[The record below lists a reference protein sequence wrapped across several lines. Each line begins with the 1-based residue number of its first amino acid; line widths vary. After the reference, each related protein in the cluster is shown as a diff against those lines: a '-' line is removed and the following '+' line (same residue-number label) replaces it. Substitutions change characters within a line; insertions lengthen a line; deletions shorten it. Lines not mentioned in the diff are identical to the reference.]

1 MSKILSF
8 ILLSFFI
15 VISLKSYSQN
25 DCPFAPVQSKF
36 DSLAYISANIPTD
49 PANEEG
55 KMYLGQGYIHRF
67 SNDIRPAFIP
77 SNRASW
83 AIAIAVAWNL
93 ERNMI
98 QRVEYPNMNYWMATV
113 IMETELRCATGLKWD
128 DPSHVPDMYNPN
140 TVFLGDHGGC
150 FQIEGPGSA
159 WRYLQA
165 AYPKRFPISSNTET
179 NSLLYSKLI
188 EGVDGF
194 EVSALS
200 KTFYDVYTA
209 QIFNYNV
216 GWNFYQ
222 NIDLDQAQKDKKIHI
237 INKLQINEQMNVLDI
252 GCGWGGMAIEIAKQ
266 KNCEVTGISLSKNQI
281 QYCKEKAKELG
292 LDNQVKFELIDYR
305 EAKGQYDRIYSV
317 GMFEHVGKKFY
328 HTFFKSMNNLLK
340 DNGLFLLHTIG
351 VVDKPTPPNKFIN
364 KYIFPGGICPS
375 FSQIITPIEKT
386 GLIVAD
392 TETLIRHYDKTLESW
407 LERFLNK
414 KNIVKDLF
422 DEKFV
427 KMWEF
432 YLASCAAAFRYRDLV
447 VFQLQIVKNFQSAH
461 RTRDYIYS

>member
-1 MSKILSF
+1 MILARIFSRIYKEGGI
-8 ILLSFFI
+8 ILIDAKGQKYICGNPRKENPITLKLLKDNLQWKLLIDPELEFPEAYMRNEI
-15 VISLKSYSQN
+15 IIENASLKDFLMDLIKNLGRNEVST
-25 DCPFAPVQSKF
+25 A
-36 DSLAYISANIPTD
+36 SLITKKIY
-49 PANEEG
+49 
-55 KMYLGQGYIHRF
+55 Q
-67 SNDIRPAFIP
+67 
-77 SNRASW
+77 
-83 AIAIAVAWNL
+83 
-93 ERNMI
+93 
-98 QRVEYPNMNYWMATV
+98 
-113 IMETELRCATGLKWD
+113 
-128 DPSHVPDMYNPN
+128 
-140 TVFLGDHGGC
+140 
-150 FQIEGPGSA
+150 A
-159 WRYLQA
+159 WRYL
-165 AYPKRFPISSNTET
+165 T
-179 NSLLYSKLI
+179 NFNLPGKSRKNIEHHYDIGGKKGEKLYDIFLDTKHRLYSCAYWKDDTKTLEDAQQNKI
-188 EGVDGF
+188 EHIV
-194 EVSALS
+194 
-200 KTFYDVYTA
+200 
-209 QIFNYNV
+209 
-216 GWNFYQ
+216 
-222 NIDLDQAQKDKKIHI
+222 KK
-237 INKLQINEQMNVLDI
+237 LDI
-252 GCGWGGMAIEIAKQ
+252 KEGSKVLEVGCGWGGMALEIAKQ
-266 KNCEVTGISLSKNQI
+266 KKCEVTGISLSKNQI

-340 DNGLFLLHTIG
+340 EDGLFLLHTIG

-375 FSQIITPIEKT
+375 FSQIIKPIEKT

-392 TETLIRHYDKTLESW
+392 TETLIRHYDRTLESW

-414 KNIVKDLF
+414 KNMVRDLF